1 VPLQIAMIAY
11 IARRLMFLPI
21 ILFGVTVLLFA
32 MLQLLNPYERLSL
45 YVKDPSQLR
54 GGKEQLDRLIEKHGL
69 KDPLLIQYGRWV
81 HKLFQ
86 GDFGWSETA
95 KTTVLNGF
103 LGRFP
108 ATLEL
113 TLFAIGP
120 ILLLA
125 IWLGVLAAV
134 HHNRWIDQLTRV
146 VTILGYSLPSF
157 VLGLVLLMGFYGLIS
172 RNLPPLFEGW
182 FSPGRLSSWAQQI
195 VNTQSFHSFTGLITI
210 DAILNGQWRVFWDAL
225 GHLILPVATL
235 SYINWAGLLRIMRSS
250 MLETLRQDYITTA
263 RAKGL
268 PEHVV
273 TKRHARRNALIP
285 IITLSGFLVVGLLSG
300 VVITE
305 TIFSYPGLGSW
316 AAQAALQ
323 LDVATV
329 LGLLTF
335 VTALFIVVNLIVDLL
350 YAIVDPRV
358 RLT

>member
-1 VPLQIAMIAY
+1 MLAY

-21 ILFGVTVLLFA
+21 ILFGVTVLLFV
-32 MLQLLNPYERLSL
+32 MLQLLDPYERLSL

-69 KDPLLIQYGRWV
+69 NDPLLVQYGRWV
-81 HKLFQ
+81 NKFFH

-120 ILLLA
+120 ILFFA
-125 IWLGVLAAV
+125 IWLGVVAAV
-134 HHNRWIDQLTRV
+134 HHNRWIDQVTRV
-146 VTILGYSLPSF
+146 FTILGYSLPSF
-157 VLGLVLLMGFYGLIS
+157 VLGLVLLMGFYGLLS
-172 RNLPPLFEGW
+172 RSLPPLFEGW
-182 FSPGRLSSWAQQI
+182 FSPGRLSEWAQQI
-195 VNTQSFHSFTGLITI
+195 VNSGSFRPYTGLITL
-210 DAILNGQWRVFWDAL
+210 DGVLNGQWSVFWNAL
-225 GHLILPVATL
+225 GHLILPIVTL
-235 SYINWAGLLRIMRSS
+235 SYINWAGFLRIMRSS
-250 MLETLRQDYITTA
+250 MLETLRQDYVTTA

-268 PEHVV
+268 EERKVIQ
-273 TKRHARRNALIP
+273 KHARRNALIP
-285 IITLSGFLVVGLLSG
+285 VVTLTGFLVVGLLSG

-335 VTALFIVVNLIVDLL
+335 VTILFILVNLIVDLL
-350 YAIVDPRV
+350 YAVIDPRV